1 MNFTEVHLNGSS
13 FNYDLEFLWRRNLAS
28 LLEGLE
34 CAVEFGLR
42 MDAATARCECP
53 RAMCSST
60 FIDEMDR
67 TDAYHFSAGFRMSVG
82 VARQKSMDG
91 LKHTEP
97 EQP

>member
-1 MNFTEVHLNGSS
+1 MEEESCKSS
-13 FNYDLEFLWRRNLAS
+13 GRSGVCGGIRW
-28 LLEGLE
+28 
-34 CAVEFGLR
+34 R

-67 TDAYHFSAGFRMSVG
+67 TDAYHISAGLRTSVG